1 MNRMLIV
8 LLIGFLAAASPA
20 RAEDV
25 LAPFQVLT
33 AVHGESHAMDKAEHV
48 SMRASGHLFWVPE
61 DGTHALFGYVG
72 PKFTFKEKYATVW
85 FSPQVG
91 VAGHWTPS
99 GGTAALASFWFGI
112 NLLDDAIAIFLEG
125 DGYFAEDVHDYYG
138 YYEASFTPPW
148 KLPLHVG
155 FQVEQLNAGVTFGP
169 QVTATVGPIL
179 IGLQY
184 YVAPQEDTTSHIL
197 RGVFM
202 VFL

>member
-1 MNRMLIV
+1 MIRSLSLSFLVLIV
-8 LLIGFLAAASPA
+8 LTSAALA
-20 RAEDV
+20 DT
-25 LAPFQVLT
+25 LAPFQVLSV
-33 AVHGESHAMDKAEHV
+33 VHAESPAIDKAEHV

-61 DGTHALFGYVG
+61 EGTHALFGYVG
-72 PKFTFKEKYATVW
+72 PKFTFKEEHATVW
-85 FSPQVG
+85 FAPQVG

-99 GGTAALASFWFGI
+99 GGAAALASLWFGI

-125 DGYFAEDVHDYYG
+125 DGYFAEGVHDYFG

-169 QVTATVGPIL
+169 QVTATIGPML
-179 IGLQY
+179 FGLQY
-184 YVAPQEDTTSHIL
+184 HVAPQEDTTSHIL

-202 VFL
+202 IFL